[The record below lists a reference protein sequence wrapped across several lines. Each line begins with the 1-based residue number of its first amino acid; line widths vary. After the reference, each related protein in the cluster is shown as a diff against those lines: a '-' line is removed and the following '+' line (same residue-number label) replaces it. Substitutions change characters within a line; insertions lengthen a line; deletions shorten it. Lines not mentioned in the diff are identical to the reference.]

1 MKIES
6 SLQTILKDI
15 SLWLDNEKWRF
26 SSVFAIDLK
35 DSLQIKWVFAPIGL
49 KEELME
55 FTAIA
60 QYNEQIPSINSI
72 VPSAWIAEW
81 ELHEMMGVSVENAK
95 HGLFLEPDMLK
106 APLRKDAK

>member
-1 MKIES
+1 MKFES
-6 SLQTILKDI
+6 SLQTVVKDI
-15 SLWLDNEKWRF
+15 SLWLNSEKWRF

-35 DSLQIKWVFAPIGL
+35 DSLEIKWVFAPIGF
-49 KEELME
+49 KEELAE

-81 ELHEMMGVSVENAK
+81 ELHEMMGVEVENAE
-95 HGLFLEPDMLK
+95 HGLFLEPDAPS